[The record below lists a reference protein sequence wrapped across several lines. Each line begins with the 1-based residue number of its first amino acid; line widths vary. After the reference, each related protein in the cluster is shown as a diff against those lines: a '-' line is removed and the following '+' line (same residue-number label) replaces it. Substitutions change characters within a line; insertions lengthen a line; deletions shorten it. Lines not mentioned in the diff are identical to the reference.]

1 MLSSA
6 GPAELRVIQEV
17 LVERFGIPARIM
29 EEWLIFTTG
38 SVLWGLRDA
47 PDIDRALEE
56 LKIERTG
63 LPLLRR
69 AGKRW
74 KPTTVAL
81 QLLGPH
87 VSSSIVEL
95 SQEELDRLLAE
106 AALRGTRENVDQGYV
121 ALAGPDGVV
130 GCGLYLNPWPEEGRE
145 DGLLCSQF
153 PKARWKGFRR
163 YLQEEQ

>member
-6 GPAELRVIQEV
+6 GSAELRIIQEV
-17 LVERFGIPARIM
+17 LVERFGIPARVM
-29 EEWLIFTTG
+29 EEWLVYSTG

-47 PDIDRALEE
+47 PDIDAALGA

-81 QLLGPH
+81 QVLGSH
-87 VSSSIVEL
+87 VSESIVEL
-95 SQEELDRLLAE
+95 TQNELNRLLAE
-106 AALRGTRENVDQGYV
+106 AALRGTREEVDQGYV

-130 GCGLYLNPWPEEGRE
+130 GCGLYLEPRTEEGKE
-145 DGLLCSQF
+145 EGLLCSQF
-153 PKARWKGFRR
+153 PKARWKGFGR
-163 YLQEEQ
+163 YLREEP